1 MAGTVDLTPFGFTPT
16 ESQVYGALL
25 RLGPS
30 TGYALAHATRVAR
43 ANTYGA
49 LEGLAGRAA
58 AIRLPGRPARYRAVD
73 PRALI
78 AQLAA
83 EQGQA
88 LDRLS
93 QALRDS
99 SEPVEPE
106 SRAAAGARAAANLV
120 MQLVARAGQRVE
132 GVLAA
137 ELLRP
142 SLPAWRRARERATLE
157 LRVAGEVPV
166 EAGSLVAGSVPPETP
181 TVLPIDDAHAV
192 VASGAG
198 EGVTPIVFLH
208 GLGASMYAWR
218 KNLEP
223 VAAAGYRV
231 IAFDNRGFGFSGKPA
246 TGYDNASYA
255 RLTVALLDALHL
267 PDAVLI
273 GHSMGGA
280 IAAEVAIAHPER
292 VRGLVLIGSAGLGAR
307 EPPLFRVGR
316 WPLVGPLLFA
326 FRGRGL

>member
-1 MAGTVDLTPFGFTPT
+1 MPGSVDLTPFGFTPT

-30 TGYALAHATRVAR
+30 TGYAVAHATRVAR

-58 AIRLPGRPARYRAVD
+58 AIRLPGRPARYRAAD

-93 QALRDS
+93 HALRDAG
-99 SEPVEPE
+99 EPVEPE
-106 SRAAAGARAAANLV
+106 SRAVAGARAAANLV

-142 SLPAWRRARERATLE
+142 SLPAWRRARERTTVE
-157 LRVAGEVPV
+157 LRVAGDVPV
-166 EAGSLVAGSVPPETP
+166 EASSLVAGGVPPETP
-181 TVLPIDDAHAV
+181 TILLIDDAHAV

-198 EGVTPIVFLH
+198 EGV
-208 GLGASMYAWR
+208 
-218 KNLEP
+218 
-223 VAAAGYRV
+223 AA
-231 IAFDNRGFGFSGKPA
+231 IWSSHPA
-246 TGYDNASYA
+246 MLAVV
-255 RLTVALLDALHL
+255 RVALRSL
-267 PDAVLI
+267 P
-273 GHSMGGA
+273 
-280 IAAEVAIAHPER
+280 
-292 VRGLVLIGSAGLGAR
+292 
-307 EPPLFRVGR
+307 
-316 WPLVGPLLFA
+316 
-326 FRGRGL
+326 

>member
-1 MAGTVDLTPFGFTPT
+1 MPGSVDLTPFGFTAT
-16 ESQVYGALL
+16 ESQAYGALL

-30 TGYALAHATRVAR
+30 TGYAVAHAARIAR

-93 QALRDS
+93 QALRDA

-106 SRAAAGARAAANLV
+106 SRTAAGARAAANLIL
-120 MQLVARAGQRVE
+120 QLVARAERRVE

-157 LRVAGEVPV
+157 LRVAGDVPV
-166 EAGSLVAGSVPPETP
+166 EAGTLVATGVPMDTP
-181 TVLPIDDAHAV
+181 TMLLIDDAQAV
-192 VASGAG
+192 VADGMG
-198 EGVTPIVFLH
+198 EGV
-208 GLGASMYAWR
+208 
-218 KNLEP
+218 
-223 VAAAGYRV
+223 AA
-231 IAFDNRGFGFSGKPA
+231 IWSSHPA
-246 TGYDNASYA
+246 ILAVV
-255 RLTVALLDALHL
+255 RVALRSLA
-267 PDAVLI
+267 
-273 GHSMGGA
+273 
-280 IAAEVAIAHPER
+280 
-292 VRGLVLIGSAGLGAR
+292 
-307 EPPLFRVGR
+307 
-316 WPLVGPLLFA
+316 
-326 FRGRGL
+326 